1 MIPFRVIS
9 KVLLCV
15 CITILPGLKSFAQD
29 YVDEVWAA
37 QQFGER
43 FISAKEAGFEII
55 QIPFTKDD
63 LKYDRL
69 SWLIP
74 IEIDGYPKYR
84 LIQARYSP
92 NESQK
97 NDTLSLQEAEKVI
110 RIINKT
116 GRNFPNDKPF
126 KYFRTK
132 DRSFIQGAEYRRTI
146 VCESRSYSVID
157 LPVNVSIVMKG
168 KNSTS
173 YISDIEGGIVISMDF
188 KGESQ
193 KEDSKGYSVMTLVSL
208 TPTH

>member
-1 MIPFRVIS
+1 MIMKIASVFF
-9 KVLLCV
+9 CV
-15 CITILPGLKSFAQD
+15 CISILPGLKSFAQD

-92 NESQK
+92 NESPK

-110 RIINKT
+110 RIVTKT
-116 GRNFPNDKPF
+116 GRNFPNDEAF
-126 KYFRTK
+126 KFFRTK
-132 DRSFIQGAEYRRTI
+132 DRSFIEGAVYLRTI
-146 VCESRSYSVID
+146 VSEKGSYSIID
-157 LPVNVSIVMKG
+157 LPDNVSIVMKG

-173 YISDIEGGIVISMDF
+173 YISDVEGGIVISLDF
-188 KGESQ
+188 KEESQ
-193 KEDSKGYSVMTLVSL
+193 KEDSKGYSVMALVSL
-208 TPTH
+208 TPTR